1 MISMC
6 YILLLVSF
14 QSMTS
19 QTDWMGGS
27 GERGPLSNWGTR
39 YWLSD
44 SVTTA
49 TPGHVSLI
57 ATNWDPE
64 NWPRHIVDSDPGILF
79 GAQGLMPADIDG
91 DGVTDL
97 VAHTADAVVWYK
109 HNGHYTFS
117 SRNIIGPAAAMGFAT
132 PCVYPC
138 NLDQDDDID
147 VLVAT
152 NGIGVGWFE
161 NQLPSSWLYHSLD
174 NLIGYHRVSAIDV
187 ELDGDIDIIAVD
199 NAMGITNPYCGNIY
213 LFRDTTGNQDFRK
226 EPIVTFPAADSQAWR
241 VYPADFNNDG
251 YPDLYA
257 VHFNV
262 RIFLND
268 STGHFD
274 ESWSFDHWPGSG
286 PEFDGAWAEDI
297 NMDGN
302 MDLVCGNQY
311 NALKGFYGFLNDNG
325 TGKYF
330 RPEILAQDFT
340 NSYMDGAIARDIDLD
355 GLPDIAGTFYNVG
368 WFQQDPAAAA
378 PLTFIIHQIDT
389 ITESHWI
396 YAEPLCKRCTPAI
409 DLLVTGIGSH
419 RVYEN
424 QMLTSFAHTGD
435 LESSILEIT
444 TSHFEPCTLQ
454 YFAYDACVPNDSSLS
469 FYWRAGVESLYLV
482 QSDWHGPYPA
492 TVGLDITD
500 SFAFPDT
507 AARMFQYKAE
517 FKKGSDIAVLYEV
530 RLHYECSGLDVEEA
544 VPIIPELQML
554 KTSMDNSKL
563 ILKLPDKDY
572 VSLKLYDVT
581 GRLVKS
587 VFDGYL
593 SSGTHEF
600 EIISQSR
607 GIYFARLH
615 STQGKQTLKF
625 IKLR

>member
-6 YILLLVSF
+6 YIFLLVSF
-14 QSMTS
+14 QSIAY
-19 QTDWMGGS
+19 QTDWMGGP
-27 GERGPLSNWGTR
+27 GVCGPLSSWRTQ

-49 TPGHVSLI
+49 TEGQVSLI
-57 ATNWDPE
+57 ATNWDPS
-64 NWPRHIVDSDPGILF
+64 NWPIHTVENNPGILHST
-79 GAQGLMPADIDG
+79 QGFMPADIDD
-91 DGVTDL
+91 DGITDL
-97 VAHTADAVVWYK
+97 VAYTADTVVWYK
-109 HNGHYTFS
+109 HDGHYTFS
-117 SRNIIGPAAAMGFAT
+117 SKNIIGPADDGGFPT

-138 NLDQDDDID
+138 DLNQDGNID

-161 NQLPSSWLYHSLD
+161 NQLPSPWLYHNLDSL
-174 NLIGYHRVSAIDV
+174 NGYHRISAVDV
-187 ELDGDIDIIAVD
+187 ELDGNIDIIVAD
-199 NAMGITNPYCGNIY
+199 NAMDCYCGNIY

-226 EPIVTFPAADSQAWR
+226 ESIVTFPADSQAWR
-241 VYPADFNNDG
+241 VYPADFNHDG

-257 VHFNV
+257 VHFDV

-268 STGHFD
+268 STGHFY
-274 ESWSFDHWPGSG
+274 ESWSFDNWPGR
-286 PEFDGAWAEDI
+286 EFDGAWAEDI

-302 MDLVCGNQY
+302 MDLVCGNYY
-311 NALKGFYGFLNDNG
+311 NTPRGFYGFLNDSALPGDSFNV
-325 TGKYF
+325 K
-330 RPEILAQDFT
+330 ILALED
-340 NSYMDGAIARDIDLD
+340 SYMDGAIARDIDLD
-355 GLPDIAGTFYNVG
+355 GFPDIAGTLYRVG
-368 WFQQDPAAAA
+368 WFRQNPTN
-378 PLTFIIHQIDT
+378 PLTFTIHQIDT
-389 ITESHWI
+389 IKESHWI
-396 YAEPLCKRCTPAI
+396 YAEPLCNRCTPAI

-435 LESSILEIT
+435 LESSMLEIVT
-444 TSHFEPCTLQ
+444 RYYEPCTLQ

-469 FYWRAGVESLYLV
+469 FYWRAGVDESLLV
-482 QSDWHGPYPA
+482 WSDWKGPYSA
-492 TVGLDITD
+492 TKGLDITD

-530 RLHYECSGLDVEEA
+530 RLHYECSGVGVEET
-544 VPIIPELQML
+544 VPIIQELQML
-554 KTSMDNSKL
+554 KTAMDNSKL
-563 ILKLPDKDY
+563 ILKLPVDDCI
-572 VSLKLYDVT
+572 SLKLYDVT

-600 EIISQSR
+600 EVPCKA

-615 STQGKQTLKF
+615 STQGKQTLKL

>member
-1 MISMC
+1 MC

-14 QSMTS
+14 QSIAY
-19 QTDWMGGS
+19 QADWMGGS
-27 GERGPLSNWGTR
+27 GVRGPVSSWGTQ

-49 TPGHVSLI
+49 TPGQASLI
-57 ATNWDPE
+57 ATNWDYS
-64 NWPRHIVDSDPGILF
+64 NWPIHIVENNPGILHST
-79 GAQGLMPADIDG
+79 QGFMPADIDG
-91 DGVTDL
+91 DGITDL
-97 VAHTADAVVWYK
+97 VAYTADTVVWYK

-117 SRNIIGPAAAMGFAT
+117 SKNIIGPAEDGGFAT

-138 NLDQDDDID
+138 DLDQDDDID

-152 NGIGVGWFE
+152 NGVGVGWYE
-161 NQLPSSWLYHSLD
+161 NQNLTWQYYSLD
-174 NLIGYHRVSAIDV
+174 NSTGYHRISATDV

-199 NAMGITNPYCGNIY
+199 NAIDCYCGNIY

-226 EPIVTFPAADSQAWR
+226 ESIVTFPADSQAWR

-257 VHFNV
+257 VHFDV

-268 STGHFD
+268 STGHFY
-274 ESWSFDHWPGSG
+274 ESWSFDHWPGK
-286 PEFDGAWAEDI
+286 EFDGAWAEDI

-302 MDLVCGNQY
+302 MDLVCGNYY
-311 NALKGFYGFLNDNG
+311 NFPRGFYGFLNDSG
-325 TGKYF
+325 TGTYF
-330 RPEILAQDFT
+330 RTEILALDD
-340 NSYMDGAIARDIDLD
+340 SYMDGAIARDIDLD
-355 GLPDIAGTFYNVG
+355 GFPDIAGTLYKVG
-368 WFQQDPAAAA
+368 WFRQDPAN
-378 PLTFIIHQIDT
+378 PLTFTIHQIDT
-389 ITESHWI
+389 IKESHWI
-396 YAEPLCKRCTPAI
+396 YAEPLCNRCTPAI

-435 LESSILEIT
+435 LESSMLEIT
-444 TSHFEPCTLQ
+444 TRYFEPCTLQ
-454 YFAYDACVPNDSSLS
+454 YFAYDACVPNDTSLS
-469 FYWRAGVESLYLV
+469 FYWRAGVESLFLV
-482 QSDWHGPYPA
+482 WSDWQGPYPA

-530 RLHYECSGLDVEEA
+530 RLHYFCSGIGVEEA
-544 VPIIPELQML
+544 VPAIQKLQML
-554 KTSMDNSKL
+554 KTAMDSKL
-563 ILKLPDKDY
+563 ILKLPFGDCI
-572 VSLKLYDVT
+572 SLKLYDVT
-581 GRLVKS
+581 GRLVES

-600 EIISQSR
+600 EILHQGK

-615 STQGKQTLKF
+615 STHLSRHGTGREGAKTLKL